1 LAPVISIGVLI
12 IIYLILGIAML
23 LLYILSTS
31 K

>member
-12 IIYLILGIAML
+12 IIYLILGLAML
-23 LLYILSTS
+23 LLYLLSTS

>member
-12 IIYLILGIAML
+12 IIYLILGLAML